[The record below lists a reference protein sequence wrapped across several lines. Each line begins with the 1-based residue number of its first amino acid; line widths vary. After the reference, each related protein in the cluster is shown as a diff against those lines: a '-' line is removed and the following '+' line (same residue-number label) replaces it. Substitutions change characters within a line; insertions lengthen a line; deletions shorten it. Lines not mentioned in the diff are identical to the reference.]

1 MGGPGSTAILVQR
14 FMASLASCADWDR
27 SPFFAPLSSP
37 CPIPLQTGPRLS
49 A

>member
-14 FMASLASCADWDR
+14 FMAKPSQLRRLGSE
-27 SPFFAPLSSP
+27 PFFCALSSP
-37 CPIPLQTGPRLS
+37 CPIPLQTRPRLS